1 MAVWIQALSKRKR
14 WRRLFQAVN
23 GRPLAIFCGSY
34 LAGGA
39 AGVTFSPV
47 AVIQACFLCI
57 AGAWFLWRCRM
68 LSAVI
73 ALLSV
78 TGLWMGAAYGIRYAR
93 QEDVLWRALPHDE
106 AVIADGLVLT
116 EPVHKAG
123 AWRFVFRVQSM
134 TTTHGT
140 IRVPS
145 QLWVQLPE
153 NLAEN
158 VFAGERLRLE
168 GRLRVPSASPGDPT
182 ASFARYL
189 RRQGVHRTLRP
200 YRVLRLPE
208 LCWRT
213 AFSRVRRTLI
223 HHLRL
228 HLPTREG
235 HIAAAIVLNDRT
247 GLDDAIRESFRRTG
261 TVHIL
266 SPSGTHV
273 SMLAV
278 AVWAIC
284 RFFRLSRRMS
294 ALAVMATIWLFAGVA
309 AGGEPAFRA
318 AVMGTLVAGAV
329 ALQRELDP
337 PTSLA
342 LAGFLL
348 VCADAGTLRDPSF
361 QFSFTLVAAIIASSG
376 WLSTVAFEGTANGA
390 RLYRGILAVLLLGG
404 VCAVASAPLTALYYG
419 QMSLIAPVA
428 NMVIATPVQ
437 LLTSA
442 GLAAACLPQLPET
455 LTAPIAL
462 SAWMVERAV
471 RLLATP
477 AWASIEV
484 SSPSRGSVIAFYALF
499 FTALL
504 ALSAHARG
512 RRRGLIWQDR

>member
-1 MAVWIQALSKRKR
+1 MTFSALPV
-14 WRRLFQAVN
+14 LQGCIV
-23 GRPLAIFCGSY
+23 Y
-34 LAGGA
+34 TA
-39 AGVTFSPV
+39 AGW
-47 AVIQACFLCI
+47 L
-57 AGAWFLWRCRM
+57 LWRCRV
-68 LSAVI
+68 LSAAV
-73 ALLSV
+73 AVLCV
-78 TGLWMGAAYGIRYAR
+78 TGAWLGTTHGIRDAR
-93 QEDVLWRALPHDE
+93 EDNLLRHSLPRDE
-106 AVIADGLVLT
+106 VAIADGLVMT
-116 EPVHKAG
+116 EPVQKAG
-123 AWRFVFRVQSM
+123 AWRFVFRTERMCTQYSTVRPP
-134 TTTHGT
+134 T
-140 IRVPS
+140 R
-145 QLWVQLPE
+145 LWVQLPE
-153 NLAEN
+153 TRVDN

-168 GRLRVPSASPGDPT
+168 GRLKVPSATAGDPGG
-182 ASFARYL
+182 SFARHL
-189 RRQGVHRTLRP
+189 HRQGIHRTQRP
-200 YRVLRLPE
+200 YRVEHLPQPHPKIV
-208 LCWRT
+208 
-213 AFSRVRRTLI
+213 FSRLHRALI
-223 HHLRL
+223 HNLRH

-294 ALAVMATIWLFAGVA
+294 ALAVMAIIWLFAGVA

-348 VCADAGTLRDPSF
+348 VCVDAGTLHDPSF

-376 WLSTVAFEGTANGA
+376 WLSAVAFEGTGNGA
-390 RLYRGILAVLLLGG
+390 RLYRGILAALLLGG

-428 NMVIATPVQ
+428 NMVIAAPVQ

-442 GLAAACLPQLPET
+442 GLAAACLPQLPEI
-455 LTAPIAL
+455 LSAPIAL
-462 SAWMVERAV
+462 CAWMVDRKVTASVPFSFAQHERYSCIRAIR
-471 RLLATP
+471 RL
-477 AWASIEV
+477 
-484 SSPSRGSVIAFYALF
+484 SRRS
-499 FTALL
+499 
-504 ALSAHARG
+504 
-512 RRRGLIWQDR
+512 